1 MVIQHNIGASN
12 TSRMYNLTGAA
23 ISKESEKLSSGFKI
37 NRAADDAAGLSI
49 SEKMRRQI
57 RGLKQSSTNAEDGV
71 SLSQIADGA
80 LTEVHEMLQRGNELA
95 VQAANGTLS
104 TSDRENI
111 EAEIVKIKDEINRIT
126 STTRFNE
133 INVFDKAGTTP
144 KLRTIS
150 GTTAEQR
157 AVDNLALKIQNEYF
171 PNAVSQIL
179 EKIPS
184 LGNKMKEL
192 STPDKTPY
200 NTKLKLD
207 YIDGGSGTMAFMQ
220 ASFSGTN
227 QNLVPSSLLMK
238 VDKED
243 FPSIKM
249 TDTQKGQLE
258 STIAHEV
265 MHGVMDATFPKR
277 MCPDGGAEDFPLWFI
292 EGTAQLTGGGFSS
305 GWNYGLTS
313 IVKNL
318 SGPDDTS
325 LDSAISAY
333 LTSYSVDSRVYGHGY
348 LAAAYA
354 SHLAS
359 NYNSVTSEALLQGT
373 SKMFSSFMADE
384 KGSFNDVFTSAVGVS
399 PSDLKNAINSGSYA
413 PLTPGKM
420 SPVEF
425 VRKLAYNSLPSGY
438 GSITSGLQASGTDM
452 LGTTAVK
459 YKQPMEITSVETY
472 LAEIEHTQSTDGS
485 YLNVSLHLGPDADM
499 TNKQEITLYNM
510 NCNALTIE
518 KTSVLTEDSA
528 TDAIDEFGKAILI
541 VSGVR
546 SYFGAIQNRLEH
558 TIRNLDNV
566 VENTQA
572 AESRIRDTNMADEM
586 VKYSKDK
593 ILAQA
598 GESMLAQANS
608 SMESVISLLK

>member
-179 EKIPS
+179 DKIPS
-184 LGNKMKEL
+184 LGNKMKDL

-277 MCPDGGAEDFPLWFI
+277 MCTDGGAEDFPLWFI

-318 SGPDDTS
+318 SGPDDAS

-558 TIRNLDNV
+558 TIKNLDNV